1 VKALNILKG
10 MSRDEVR
17 LLAVLGFGSFLL
29 QSNLNSTN
37 IALAEIQ
44 SEFDVSLSA
53 VQWVS
58 IIGGIMMA
66 SLSLCFGRIG
76 DIVGRR
82 RVYRIGVL
90 IYVLGSGLSATAFTF
105 PHLMVMRVIMA
116 VGLAMANPLAAAIM
130 AASVAPER
138 RGQVLGL
145 FASFMAAGQLTGPT
159 LGGLV
164 LDLWN
169 WRGIFLLNMTLG
181 LMLCV
186 AQHFFLRGQD
196 ERHPQ
201 VFDYR
206 GALLLLAGYPALLI
220 GLSTGP
226 HAGWQSSTTLF
237 WFAIA
242 AGGLGFFLYHESRF
256 SAPLF
261 HLRFFRSIAFC
272 VAMFTLVVASF
283 VQSPITLFTPLYL
296 QKVLSIDALTVGLI
310 MMALPV
316 STLVA
321 GPIGGRLADK
331 YPPRVIAAAGA
342 AITFVAVLLYSR
354 LGVSTPALFVIV
366 PLVLVGLGGG
376 FFRPANQV
384 AVFAGVD
391 RRDFGALSAML
402 TSVGTLAGAL
412 GTTITV
418 AMTESRGST
427 DDPVAFTD
435 AIQFTFTALLPLL
448 ALSVLV
454 SLAGRS
460 SPRPE
465 ATPVGPAAP
474 ATPTAASGPGPST

>member
-1 VKALNILKG
+1 VKALNILRG
-10 MSRDEVR
+10 MSKEEVR

-29 QSNLNSTN
+29 LSNLNSTN

-44 SEFDVSLSA
+44 REFDVSLSA

-82 RVYRIGVL
+82 RIYRIGVF
-90 IYVLGSGLSATAFTF
+90 IYVLGSALSATAFTF

-130 AASVAPER
+130 AASVAPQR

-164 LDLWN
+164 LDVWN
-169 WRGIFLLNMTLG
+169 WRGIFVLNTTLG
-181 LMLCV
+181 LLLCV

-196 ERHPQ
+196 ERNPQ

-226 HAGWQSSTTLF
+226 HAGWQSTITLF
-237 WFAIA
+237 WFAI
-242 AGGLGFFLYHESRF
+242 GGIGIGLFLYHENRF
-256 SAPLF
+256 SAPLL
-261 HLRFFRSIAFC
+261 HLRFFRSLPFC

-283 VQSPITLFTPLYL
+283 VQSPVTLITPIYL
-296 QKVLSIDALTVGLI
+296 QKVLTIDPLQVGLI
-310 MMALPV
+310 MMALPI
-316 STLVA
+316 STVIA
-321 GPIGGRLADK
+321 GPIGGRLADR

-342 AITFVAVLLYSR
+342 AITFVAVLLYAQ
-354 LGVSTPALFVIV
+354 LGVSTPALFVVV

-384 AVFAGVD
+384 AVYADID

-402 TSVGTLAGAL
+402 TSVGTLAGVL
-412 GTTITV
+412 GTTIIV
-418 AMTESRGST
+418 AVTESRAPSDNPT
-427 DDPVAFTD
+427 AFTE
-435 AIQFTFTALLPLL
+435 ALQFTFTALLPLL
-448 ALSVLV
+448 ALSAIV

-460 SPRPE
+460 PRKAEEP
-465 ATPVGPAAP
+465 AVAAAP
-474 ATPTAASGPGPST
+474 IASSGSETAS